1 MSCISDCKS
10 ASATCCKHE
19 DAHNPDENACQ
30 TNLSVLNVV
39 PPQLAAASSNDMS
52 CQKKVQLTRMLPP
65 LRLALCGGGTRCI
78 AHVGV
83 FKALHDSKLLHCVK
97 EVLGVSAGALFCLL
111 FAAGYS
117 LQEIERLSTEFDFSV
132 LRNIDPD
139 SLFNFPFT
147 FGLDSGSGLDKFLIS
162 ILNHKGFSPDV
173 TFAEFE
179 KKKKTKISFRC
190 FATDIETAQIRD
202 FGVKTTPNM
211 SIRFAVRASMG
222 LPVLFTPVSDPETG
236 HLLMDGGVLHN
247 LPLVFQTEEE
257 REHTLAVLFTNKPPQ
272 TLERDCLHVFQSVYD
287 IVTQMRNKPYR
298 ERYKERVLCI
308 EVNGFSAVT
317 FDESKEERAQLIQS
331 AYEQTKSFLHTPP
344 FTPRRRFSCA

>member
-1 MSCISDCKS
+1 V
-10 ASATCCKHE
+10 
-19 DAHNPDENACQ
+19 
-30 TNLSVLNVV
+30 VL
-39 PPQLAAASSNDMS
+39 PQPVAASSTATVT
-52 CQKKVQLTRMLPP
+52 QKKLQLTRMLPP

-83 FKALHDSKLLHCVK
+83 FKALQDSKSLHCVK

-111 FAAGYS
+111 FAAGYT
-117 LQEIERLSTEFDFSV
+117 LQEIERLAIEFDFTI
-132 LRNIDPD
+132 LRTIDPD

-147 FGLDSGSGLDKFLIS
+147 FGLDSGCGLDKFLIS
-162 ILNHKGFSPDV
+162 ILTHKGFSPDI
-173 TFAEFE
+173 TFAEFD

-202 FGVKTTPNM
+202 FSSKTTPNI

-222 LPVLFTPVSDPETG
+222 LPVLFTPVTDPDTG

-257 REHTLAVLFTNKPPQ
+257 REDTLAVLFTNKTPQ
-272 TLERDCLHVFQSVYD
+272 KLERDCIHVFQSVYD
-287 IVTQMRNKPYR
+287 IVTQMRNKPYK
-298 ERYKERVLCI
+298 ERYKERIVCI

-317 FDESKEERAQLIQS
+317 FDESKEERVKLIQS
-331 AYEQTKSFLHTPP
+331 AYEQTKTFLQTPS